1 MGWVWNDSGLQVGW
15 SLESIFIVGILNKA
29 PAWNHAFTAFYFE
42 EVTNKRPK
50 VSIVSHIWGITIPM
64 GYSTTQHISILPLFI
79 IFDTFTCHT
88 IQNRNASAQFRCAIQ
103 YSLGIF
109 LLSTWCMVFSGWQW
123 KATVTV
129 PGPNHVVWTDILCV
143 SKIYVLV
150 DLL

>member
-1 MGWVWNDSGLQVGW
+1 MEPCIHCVLFWGS
-15 SLESIFIVGILNKA
+15 SILYGKIRRV
-29 PAWNHAFTAFYFE
+29 
-42 EVTNKRPK
+42 VTNKRPK

-64 GYSTTQHISILPLFI
+64 GYNTTHIHTSSFI

-88 IQNRNASAQFRCAIQ
+88 VQNRNASAQFRCAIQ

-123 KATVTV
+123 KATVSE
-129 PGPNHVVWTDILCV
+129 PGPNHVVWTNILCV